1 MRKLG
6 VDEWLIETVMV
17 TYKDSNSAVRV
28 NNTVGEKFNVEVG
41 MHQGSVLS
49 PLLFILV
56 LEALSREFRS
66 GLPWELF
73 YADDLVIISENLDK
87 LEERYC
93 AWKNGMEIKGL
104 RVNMAK
110 TKVMA
115 SGIGEGPVFTS
126 GKYPCGVC
134 RKGVGVNSVYCTF
147 CGHWVHRRCS
157 GLKGKPR
164 DIPDFKCRQC
174 LHPQEVSKPPKK
186 IKLGNGD
193 YEVVDQFCYLGDML
207 SAGGGAEASSVMLV
221 RSGWKKFRELLPLLT
236 SRVFSH
242 KMKGKLYAACVRSGY
257 VIWL

>member
-1 MRKLG
+1 MVAQQLQEKYLGKKKLYFAFVDLEKAFNKVPRDVVKWAMRKLG

-73 YADDLVIISENLDK
+73 YADDPVIISENLDK

-93 AWKNGMEIKGL
+93 TRKNGMEIKGL
-104 RVNMAK
+104 RVNMTK

-115 SGIGEGPVFTS
+115 SRIGKGPVFTS

-134 RKGVGVNSVYCTF
+134 RKSV
-147 CGHWVHRRCS
+147 
-157 GLKGKPR
+157 
-164 DIPDFKCRQC
+164 
-174 LHPQEVSKPPKK
+174 LHFLQSLDAQTLQWTER
-186 IKLGNGD
+186 
-193 YEVVDQFCYLGDML
+193 ETERHAQF
-207 SAGGGAEASSVMLV
+207 
-221 RSGWKKFRELLPLLT
+221 
-236 SRVFSH
+236 
-242 KMKGKLYAACVRSGY
+242 
-257 VIWL
+257 